1 MSFLPSSPNN
11 NWFGNSNKQPP
22 IVVSLKKAFKDFA
35 AWLDGLTPAGR
46 SRLNRILLIS
56 CAGLLLFMFAMNGY
70 IHVDAPIRL
79 SFGIGEE
86 PVWQEERIRVP
97 GAYAKDSIP
106 AIQQASIMPLT
117 DKVKVGGSIKVEPI
131 KSAKKTAPANEN
143 APITATATAAFD
155 VKGYIAK
162 YKSMAVTSMRKYGVP
177 ASIIL
182 AQGLIEG
189 RAGTSSLAVNNNNH
203 FGIKCFSKVCKKGH
217 CTNATDDTHK
227 DFFRK
232 YKSVQECFNDHG
244 HKLST
249 GRYTRLKK
257 YGRDYRRW
265 AFGLKAVGYAT
276 DRTYA
281 EKLIG
286 VIQRYDLDRYD
297 H

>member
-1 MSFLPSSPNN
+1 MSYFPSSPNN
-11 NWFGNSNKQPP
+11 FFGNNSNKQPP
-22 IVVSLKKAFKDFA
+22 VVISIKKMFGDFFR
-35 AWLDGLTPAGR
+35 WLDGLTPAGR

-56 CAGLLLFMFAMNGY
+56 CAGLLLIMFAMNGY

-106 AIQQASIMPLT
+106 AIQQASIVPLA
-117 DKVKVGGSIKVEPI
+117 DKVKVEGSIKVAPI
-131 KSAKKTAPANEN
+131 VKPAKKVVNEN
-143 APITATATAAFD
+143 APITPIATAAFD
-155 VKGYIAK
+155 AKGYINK
-162 YKSMAVTSMRKYGVP
+162 YKNMAIKSMNKYGVP

-203 FGIKCFSKVCKKGH
+203 FGIKCFSTKCKKGH
-217 CTNATDDTHK
+217 CTNAADDTHK

-232 YKSVQECFNDHG
+232 YASVQQCFNDHG
-244 HKLST
+244 QKLST
-249 GRYTRLKK
+249 GRYAYLKK
-257 YGRDYRRW
+257 FGRDYRRW

-297 H
+297 K

>member
-11 NWFGNSNKQPP
+11 WFGNNSNKQPP
-22 IVVSLKKAFKDFA
+22 LVIGFKKAFKDFA

-79 SFGIGEE
+79 SFGIGDE
-86 PVWQEERIRVP
+86 PIWKENQTRIP
-97 GAYAKDSIP
+97 GSIAKDSIP
-106 AIQQASIMPLT
+106 AIQQASIIPIT
-117 DKVKVGGSIKVEPI
+117 DKVKVDGSVKIAPIVKPNKKV
-131 KSAKKTAPANEN
+131 ANEN
-143 APITATATAAFD
+143 APITPTATAAFD
-155 VKGYIAK
+155 AKGYIAK

-203 FGIKCFSKVCKKGH
+203 FGIKCFSKSCKKGH

-232 YKSVQECFNDHG
+232 YTSVQACFNDHG

-249 GRYTRLKK
+249 GRYARLKK

-286 VIQRYDLDRYD
+286 VIQRYDLNRFDK
-297 H
+297 

>member
-1 MSFLPSSPNN
+1 MSYFPSSPNN
-11 NWFGNSNKQPP
+11 NWFGSNKQPP
-22 IVVSLKKAFKDFA
+22 IVIGLKKAFKDFA

-46 SRLNRILLIS
+46 SRLNRVLLIS

-86 PVWQEERIRVP
+86 PVWQQETTRIP
-97 GAYAKDSIP
+97 GAHAKDSIP
-106 AIQQASIMPLT
+106 AIQQANIVPLAN
-117 DKVKVGGSIKVEPI
+117 KVKVDAGVKIAKIVKP
-131 KSAKKTAPANEN
+131 AKKTASANEN
-143 APITATATAAFD
+143 SPISPIATTGFD
-155 VKGYIAK
+155 AKGYINK
-162 YKSMAVTSMRKYGVP
+162 YKNMAINSMNKYNVP

-189 RAGTSSLAVNNNNH
+189 RAGTSKLAVENNNH
-203 FGIKCFSKVCKKGH
+203 FGIKCFSAKCKKGH

-244 HKLST
+244 KKLSN
-249 GRYTRLKK
+249 GRYAYLKK
-257 YGRDYRRW
+257 YRRDYRRW
-265 AFGLKAVGYAT
+265 AFGLKACGYAT
-276 DRTYA
+276 DKTYA

-286 VIQRYDLDRYD
+286 VIQRYDLDRHD
-297 H
+297 K